1 MEADSGEDEHMP
13 VRGSIVKLE
22 RLPLSHPLY
31 GSIFHVPRGYKDG
44 IYPTG
49 QGLLQLHAKIWVVDK
64 SSEKNSGRPVLEDV
78 YLSEA
83 S

>member
-22 RLPLSHPLY
+22 RLPLSHPLH
-31 GSIFHVPRGYKDG
+31 GSIFHVQLRYKDGG

-49 QGLLQLHAKIWVVDK
+49 QGLLQLHAKIWAVDK
-64 SSEKNSGRPVLEDV
+64 SSEKKQQTACAGRRVLK
-78 YLSEA
+78 
-83 S
+83 